1 MGIVNYRRAFF
12 GLLLEDLEA
21 ADDRLHLRCEL
32 DTGRHVIALAALS
45 PRAGQG
51 RPEQT
56 RRTSRPRTT
65 RRARSDR
72 IRRFGRRIS
81 LPTLAG
87 PRCSRH
93 SIRLNVLARHHPG
106 VKGRPCRTLWRS
118 QGPAE
123 GTFGE
128 GSRAPKNPSL
138 LVMSL
143 RVGDVVLQE
152 VQSTSTSGGGL
163 SGGALISMPVTSLT
177 WARNQMLYS
186 LPAVARSVN
195 AFSMSGASNHT
206 SMKLPIGVSCRAQ
219 VSRVILD
226 VVCSAS
232 NSFRRSPMIAAAK
245 SLPPCSL
252 PGRIGNTPLNTA
264 IGLFSLFVR
273 RSTGDSNSG
282 LRRVPKSR

>member
-56 RRTSRPRTT
+56 RRTLRPRTT

-106 VKGRPCRTLWRS
+106 VRGRPCRTLWRS

-123 GTFGE
+123 GTYGE
-128 GSRAPKNPSL
+128 GPPAPENPSL

-143 RVGDVVLQE
+143 QGGGR
-152 VQSTSTSGGGL
+152 SSGGPVDQYVGGRAFGWSAQVDASHIL
-163 SGGALISMPVTSLT
+163 DLAKEPDAELVAGSGHIRERFLDVRSLEPHQHE
-177 WARNQMLYS
+177 APHRSLLQGPS
-186 LPAVARSVN
+186 LP
-195 AFSMSGASNHT
+195 
-206 SMKLPIGVSCRAQ
+206 
-219 VSRVILD
+219 
-226 VVCSAS
+226 S
-232 NSFRRSPMIAAAK
+232 NSRCGLQ
-245 SLPPCSL
+245 SLEPLPALPNACGREVPALLFFAGKDRERAIEHCHWALLLVRPPL
-252 PGRIGNTPLNTA
+252 H
-264 IGLFSLFVR
+264 
-273 RSTGDSNSG
+273 
-282 LRRVPKSR
+282 